1 LPAVT
6 SSKATLS
13 TFGKATA
20 MMLLMA
26 AIVGLQIAREHAPP
40 LLSGDEELL
49 YLRSPEAMKRIAL
62 SYDSL
67 VADAYWI
74 RAIQHYG
81 STKRSDEPGKTYE
94 LLYPLLDL
102 TTSLDPLFNAAYQF
116 GAIFLSEPFPGGPGR
131 PDQAIEL
138 LQKGIKAQPDNWWL
152 EQSLGFVYYW
162 WYQDFKTAAYW
173 FDTASKRPGAPNW
186 MAPLAAVT
194 LTHGG
199 NRQASRQLWRHIAQT
214 EADEWFR
221 NEALRRLQQ
230 LDAMDALDGLRTAL
244 ETFAARTGHP
254 ARSWSELV
262 AARILRGIPRDP
274 TGLTY
279 RLDNG
284 QVSLD
289 PSSPLLPLPKAESL
303 Q

>member
-1 LPAVT
+1 MAV
-6 SSKATLS
+6 AMVLLMGAIVALQIVRERAAPLS
-13 TFGKATA
+13 T
-20 MMLLMA
+20 
-26 AIVGLQIAREHAPP
+26 
-40 LLSGDEELL
+40 GDEELL
-49 YLRSPEAMKRIAL
+49 YVRSPEAMKRMAL

-67 VADAYWI
+67 LADVYWI

-81 STKRSDEPGKTYE
+81 GTKRSDDPDKSYA

-102 TTSLDPLFNAAYQF
+102 TTSLDPLFSTAYQF
-116 GAIFLSEPFPGGPGR
+116 GAIFLSEPSPGGPGR
-131 PDQAIEL
+131 PDLAVAL
-138 LQKGIKAQPDNWWL
+138 LQKGIKAEPDNWWL
-152 EQSLGFVYYW
+152 EHSMGFVYYW

-173 FDTASKRPGAPNW
+173 FDAASKRPGAPSW

-199 NRQASRQLWRHIAQT
+199 NRQASRQLWQHIAQT

-230 LDAMDALDGLRTAL
+230 LDAMDALDALRRVLGAY
-244 ETFAARTGHP
+244 AGKAGRP

-262 AARILRGIPRDP
+262 AGRFLRGIPQDP

-279 RLDNG
+279 RLENG
-284 QVSLD
+284 EVSLD
-289 PSSPLLPLPKAESL
+289 PSSRLLPLPKAESL

>member
-1 LPAVT
+1 MVLL
-6 SSKATLS
+6 LS
-13 TFGKATA
+13 
-20 MMLLMA
+20 
-26 AIVGLQIAREHAPP
+26 AIVGLQVARERAAPLP
-40 LLSGDEELL
+40 AAEEKLL
-49 YLRSPEAMKRIAL
+49 YVRSPEAVKRMAL

-67 VADAYWI
+67 VADIYWI

-81 STKRSDEPGKTYE
+81 YTKRSTDPAKTYH

-131 PDQAIEL
+131 PDQAIAL
-138 LQKGIKAQPDNWWL
+138 LQKGIKAEPENWWL
-152 EQSLGFVYYW
+152 EHSLGFVYYW
-162 WYQDFKTAAYW
+162 SYQDFKAAAYW
-173 FDTASKRPGAPNW
+173 FDSASKRPGAPPW

-199 NRQASRQLWRHIAQT
+199 NRQASRQLWQHIAQT
-214 EADEWFR
+214 EGDDWFR
-221 NEALRRLQQ
+221 SEAVRRLQQ
-230 LDAMDALDGLRTAL
+230 LDAMDALDVLRNAV
-244 ETFAARTGHP
+244 AAYAERTGHP
-254 ARSWSELV
+254 ARSWSDLV

-279 RLDNG
+279 RLENG
-284 QVSLD
+284 EVSLD
-289 PSSPLLPLPKAESL
+289 PSSRMLPLPKAESL